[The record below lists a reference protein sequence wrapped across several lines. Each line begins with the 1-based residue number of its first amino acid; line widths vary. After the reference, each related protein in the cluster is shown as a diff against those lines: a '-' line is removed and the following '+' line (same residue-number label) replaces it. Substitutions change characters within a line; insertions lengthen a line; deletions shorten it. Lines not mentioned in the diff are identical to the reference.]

1 MPCLLCRGGG
11 AAAADSSITGRG
23 PQDACSP
30 RRSARSVERGD
41 TPGEFDRPTFFALGC
56 VRTRARI
63 RNQGSCKGDP
73 QEEDAVTSQ
82 PGAAPSAEQL
92 QDLLLESPGFT
103 DFLLSLSTL
112 AAASFG
118 GKNPMMCAIT
128 VERNGT
134 PATVA
139 SSGPEAQRLD
149 EIQYSLHDG
158 PCLTALRTAQTILVT
173 EVGTDPRWAAY
184 ARDMSEENIRS
195 VLAVPIP
202 TDTGSGAALNC
213 YSSES
218 GVFEPGTVE
227 HVQEYAASISNILRL
242 ALRVHPAP
250 PYPEH
255 LRSALQSRAVIDAA
269 VALVMAQNRCSHDQA
284 LALISRA
291 STIQG
296 TRMHDIA
303 ADIIAGA
310 VPDAGRADRVGEDPT
325 GR

>member
-1 MPCLLCRGGG
+1 M
-11 AAAADSSITGRG
+11 
-23 PQDACSP
+23 
-30 RRSARSVERGD
+30 
-41 TPGEFDRPTFFALGC
+41 
-56 VRTRARI
+56 
-63 RNQGSCKGDP
+63 
-73 QEEDAVTSQ
+73 
-82 PGAAPSAEQL
+82 
-92 QDLLLESPGFT
+92 ESPGFT

-112 AAASFG
+112 AAAAFG
-118 GKNPMMCAIT
+118 GPHPLMCAIT
-128 VERNGT
+128 VERDGS

-158 PCLTALRTAQTILVT
+158 PCLTALRTTQTILVT
-173 EVGTDPRWAAY
+173 DVGTDPRWEVY
-184 ARDMSEENIRS
+184 ARDMSEENVRS

-202 TDTGSGAALNC
+202 TDTGSAAALNC

-227 HVQEYAASISNILRL
+227 RVQEYAASISTILRL

-291 STIQG
+291 ATVQG

-310 VPDAGRADRVGEDPT
+310 GPAAGTTDRRGTDPT
-325 GR
+325 GS

>member
-1 MPCLLCRGGG
+1 
-11 AAAADSSITGRG
+11 
-23 PQDACSP
+23 
-30 RRSARSVERGD
+30 
-41 TPGEFDRPTFFALGC
+41 
-56 VRTRARI
+56 
-63 RNQGSCKGDP
+63 
-73 QEEDAVTSQ
+73 
-82 PGAAPSAEQL
+82 
-92 QDLLLESPGFT
+92 LLLESPGFT

-112 AAASFG
+112 AAAAFA
-118 GKNPMMCAIT
+118 GKHHMMCAIT
-128 VERNGT
+128 VERNGS

-173 EVGTDPRWAAY
+173 DVGTDPRWAPY
-184 ARDMSEENIRS
+184 ARNMSRENVRS

-202 TDTGSGAALNC
+202 TGDGSAAALNC
-213 YSSES
+213 YSSET
-218 GVFEPGTVE
+218 GVFESGTVE
-227 HVQEYAASISNILRL
+227 QVREYASSISNILRL
-242 ALRVHPAP
+242 ALRVHPAS

-291 STIQG
+291 AAIQG

-303 ADIIAGA
+303 ADILAGSA
-310 VPDAGRADRVGEDPT
+310 PDAGPAD
-325 GR
+325 

>member
-1 MPCLLCRGGG
+1 M
-11 AAAADSSITGRG
+11 
-23 PQDACSP
+23 
-30 RRSARSVERGD
+30 
-41 TPGEFDRPTFFALGC
+41 
-56 VRTRARI
+56 
-63 RNQGSCKGDP
+63 
-73 QEEDAVTSQ
+73 
-82 PGAAPSAEQL
+82 
-92 QDLLLESPGFT
+92 LESPGFT

-112 AAASFG
+112 AAAALG

-128 VERNGT
+128 VERNGSPT
-134 PATVA
+134 TVA

-149 EIQYSLHDG
+149 EIQYSLHSG
-158 PCLTALRTAQTILVT
+158 PCLTALRTGQTILVT
-173 EVGTDPRWAAY
+173 DVGRDPRWEVY
-184 ARDMSEENIRS
+184 AREMSEENVRS

-213 YSSES
+213 YSSAS
-218 GVFEPGTVE
+218 GVFDPGTVGR
-227 HVQEYAASISNILRL
+227 VQDYAASISTILRL

-291 STIQG
+291 ATIRSS
-296 TRMHDIA
+296 RMHDIA

-310 VPDAGRADRVGEDPT
+310 VTAAGPADSGH
-325 GR
+325 

>member
-1 MPCLLCRGGG
+1 M
-11 AAAADSSITGRG
+11 
-23 PQDACSP
+23 
-30 RRSARSVERGD
+30 ERGD
-41 TPGEFDRPTFFALGC
+41 NPPERLNRPTFFALGC

-63 RNQGSCKGDP
+63 RKQGSCKGDP

-82 PGAAPSAEQL
+82 SGAAPSAEQPSAEQL

-118 GKNPMMCAIT
+118 GNNPMMCAIT
-128 VERNGT
+128 VESNGT

-173 EVGTDPRWAAY
+173 DVETDPRWAAY
-184 ARDMSEENIRS
+184 ARDMSDENIRS

-227 HVQEYAASISNILRL
+227 HVQEYAASISTILRL

-269 VALVMAQNRCSHDQA
+269 VALVMAQNRCSHDEA
-284 LALISRA
+284 LSLISRA
-291 STIQG
+291 STIKG

-310 VPDAGRADRVGEDPT
+310 APGAGRADRAGEDPT

>member
-1 MPCLLCRGGG
+1 MGG
-11 AAAADSSITGRG
+11 
-23 PQDACSP
+23 P
-30 RRSARSVERGD
+30 
-41 TPGEFDRPTFFALGC
+41 
-56 VRTRARI
+56 
-63 RNQGSCKGDP
+63 K
-73 QEEDAVTSQ
+73 EEDAVTSQ
-82 PGAAPSAEQL
+82 SEAAPTAEQL
-92 QDLLLESPGFT
+92 QDMLLESPGFI

-112 AAASFG
+112 AAAALG
-118 GKNPMMCAIT
+118 GKNTRMCAIT
-128 VERNGT
+128 VERDGS

-149 EIQYSLHDG
+149 EIQYKHHNG
-158 PCLTALRTAQTILVT
+158 PCLTALRTGQTILVT
-173 EVGTDPRWAAY
+173 DAGTDPRWTAY
-184 ARDMSEENIRS
+184 ARAMSDENVRS
-195 VLAVPIP
+195 VLAVPI
-202 TDTGSGAALNC
+202 TADAGSAAALNC

-218 GVFEPGTVE
+218 GEFEPGTVE
-227 HVQEYAASISNILRL
+227 QVQEYAASISSILRL

-310 VPDAGRADRVGEDPT
+310 APDAGRADRWGEDPT

>member
-1 MPCLLCRGGG
+1 M
-11 AAAADSSITGRG
+11 
-23 PQDACSP
+23 
-30 RRSARSVERGD
+30 
-41 TPGEFDRPTFFALGC
+41 
-56 VRTRARI
+56 
-63 RNQGSCKGDP
+63 
-73 QEEDAVTSQ
+73 
-82 PGAAPSAEQL
+82 
-92 QDLLLESPGFT
+92 LLESPGFI

-112 AAASFG
+112 AATALG
-118 GKNPMMCAIT
+118 GKNARMCAIT
-128 VERNGT
+128 VERDGS

-149 EIQYSLHDG
+149 EIQLSLHKG
-158 PCLTALRTAQTILVT
+158 PCLTALRTAQTIRVT
-173 EVGTDPRWAAY
+173 DAGTDPRWTAY
-184 ARDMSEENIRS
+184 ARAMSEENVRS
-195 VLAVPIP
+195 VLAVPIS
-202 TDTGSGAALNC
+202 TDAGSAAALNC

-218 GVFEPGTVE
+218 GDFEPGTVE
-227 HVQEYAASISNILRL
+227 QVQEYAASISNILRL

-291 STIQG
+291 ATIKD

-310 VPDAGRADRVGEDPT
+310 APDAGPADRGGEDPT

>member
-1 MPCLLCRGGG
+1 MR
-11 AAAADSSITGRG
+11 
-23 PQDACSP
+23 
-30 RRSARSVERGD
+30 RGD
-41 TPGEFDRPTFFALGC
+41 TPGKFPPAVVLHSQAAYELE
-56 VRTRARI
+56 RASAR
-63 RNQGSCKGDP
+63 QGLRRVGP
-73 QEEDAVTSQ
+73 QEEDAVTLQ
-82 PGAAPSAEQL
+82 PGAAPTAEQL

-112 AAASFG
+112 AAAAFG
-118 GKNPMMCAIT
+118 GENPMMCAIT
-128 VERNGT
+128 VERDGS

-158 PCLTALRTAQTILVT
+158 PCLTALRTAKTILVT
-173 EVGTDPRWAAY
+173 DVGADPRWAAY
-184 ARDMSEENIRS
+184 ARDMSEENVRS

-218 GVFEPGTVE
+218 GIFEPGTVE
-227 HVQEYAASISNILRL
+227 RVQAYAASISSILRL
-242 ALRVHPAP
+242 ALRVHRAP

-303 ADIIAGA
+303 ADIVAGTS
-310 VPDAGRADRVGEDPT
+310 PDSGPAEQRGTDPAGQ
-325 GR
+325 